1 MSRQSIRMR
10 KFDTDAYEENNKI
23 TRLHEIAM
31 MSCEPSCSLVNLEIG
46 KNRMI
51 INDTIINTILVAG
64 QCL

>member
-31 MSCEPSCSLVNLEIG
+31 MSCEPSCSLANLQIN

-51 INDTIINTILVAG
+51 VNDTIINVIFVAR

>member
-10 KFDTDAYEENNKI
+10 KFDTDAYEEDNKI

-31 MSCEPSCSLVNLEIG
+31 MSCEPSCSLANLQIG

-51 INDTIINTILVAG
+51 VNDTIINAILVTR